1 MIVPTTLLVR
11 QHMETFAE
19 RFAGFPVHLR
29 ALSRF
34 QTDKESKETIAGLA
48 DGTVDVVIGTHR
60 LLSQGIAFKDLGL
73 VIIDE
78 EQRFGVE
85 HKDALKKLKTN
96 VDILAMNEEEAE
108 ALTGEANPILASAR
122 ALDFADL
129 ILCTA
134 GATGLYL
141 AGFTDDAVK
150 RETRY
155 PLLPGAIPEFNRY
168 EFSRPMRRKRC
179 ETPIKVFAHI
189 APYHGGPERI
199 TSTNGAGDAALSALL
214 ALRAAHEAGVQVILL
229 DRPNPIGGADTQIE
243 GRTQSPG
250 FLSFVGLEPVPIRHG
265 LTVGEVLAHFA
276 VREGLPLGRDG
287 ALTRV
292 NLLARRIE
300 QRVMQAGNSIGGAV
314 SQDGTLVAA
323 QNYQPGGIKVFD
335 AKTLALVADIPALYD
350 KPGAPGQRSRVVGL
364 ADLPGRRFV
373 FSLFDADQIWIA
385 DLTDTAKPKLTKFEN
400 VGRQPYDALVTP
412 DGRHYVVNGEK
423 KWITGGLWADY
434 FTVAVRTGEAGHGG
448 LSLLVID
455 GGYGFGNNRI
465 IPAGPLREPV
475 RSAALR
481 AQAAVLI
488 GEDERPDST
497 PVRPRS
503 EGGYGL
509 TAKWADE
516 LHHAVHAHLTGDRH
530 AYYEPYGD
538 PELIGKELASGAPW
552 KVVSLQN
559 HDQVGNRPF
568 ADRLHQTTSIE
579 TVLTVLPLFL
589 LGPSV
594 PMLFQGEEW
603 AASTPFPYFADHHGE
618 LAGAIR
624 EGRAREF
631 AWVAAEDGPPSFPNG
646 LPDATAEST
655 YRSALLRWGEI
666 AAPEHAAVLD
676 RYRELIALRRSLP
689 HVFGADAPCVID
701 QEGAVITM
709 RRGGSA
715 GDRGEGPGVATV
727 VCDLDAPRVTITG
740 V

>member
-1 MIVPTTLLVR
+1 MI
-11 QHMETFAE
+11 
-19 RFAGFPVHLR
+19 
-29 ALSRF
+29 
-34 QTDKESKETIAGLA
+34 
-48 DGTVDVVIGTHR
+48 VDVVYNH
-60 LLSQGIAFKDLGL
+60 LGP
-73 VIIDE
+73 V
-78 EQRFGVE
+78 
-85 HKDALKKLKTN
+85 
-96 VDILAMNEEEAE
+96 
-108 ALTGEANPILASAR
+108 
-122 ALDFADL
+122 
-129 ILCTA
+129 
-134 GATGLYL
+134 
-141 AGFTDDAVK
+141 
-150 RETRY
+150 
-155 PLLPGAIPEFNRY
+155 
-168 EFSRPMRRKRC
+168 
-179 ETPIKVFAHI
+179 
-189 APYHGGPERI
+189 
-199 TSTNGAGDAALSALL
+199 
-214 ALRAAHEAGVQVILL
+214 
-229 DRPNPIGGADTQIE
+229 GADD
-243 GRTQSPG
+243 PG
-250 FLSFVGLEPVPIRHG
+250 FEPF
-265 LTVGEVLAHFA
+265 LTDAHHTPWGKA
-276 VREGLPLGRDG
+276 INLDG
-287 ALTRV
+287 
-292 NLLARRIE
+292 
-300 QRVMQAGNSIGGAV
+300 
-314 SQDGTLVAA
+314 
-323 QNYQPGGIKVFD
+323 PG
-335 AKTLALVADIPALYD
+335 
-350 KPGAPGQRSRVVGL
+350 SRVVRDRIVDDATMWIVDYHADGL
-364 ADLPGRRFV
+364 RL
-373 FSLFDADQIWIA
+373 DAIH
-385 DLTDTAKPKLTKFEN
+385 
-400 VGRQPYDALVTP
+400 ALVDDSPEHLLAELSRT
-412 DGRHYVVNGEK
+412 VE
-423 KWITGGLWADY
+423 GL
-434 FTVAVRTGEAGHGG
+434 G
-448 LSLLVID
+448 LD
-455 GGYGFGNNRI
+455 
-465 IPAGPLREPV
+465 REV
-475 RSAALR
+475 
-481 AQAAVLI
+481 VLI

-497 PVRPRS
+497 PVRPRTD
-503 EGGYGL
+503 GGYGL

-516 LHHAVHAHLTGDRH
+516 LHHAVHAYLTGERH

-618 LAGAIR
+618 LADAIR

>member
-1 MIVPTTLLVR
+1 MPAPDVRWLPEGIGGPALEDNPAAFEWTDDGFRPEPWPHAVLYELHLGTFSPSGTAVAAIDHLDHLVELGVTHVEVMPLGTYGGR
-11 QHMETFAE
+11 WGWGYDGVYWSAPQHTY
-19 RFAGFPVHLR
+19 GSPNDLR
-29 ALSRF
+29 AFVDACHAR
-34 QTDKESKETIAGLA
+34 GL
-48 DGTVDVVIGTHR
+48 GVIVDVVYNH
-60 LLSQGIAFKDLGL
+60 LGP
-73 VIIDE
+73 V
-78 EQRFGVE
+78 
-85 HKDALKKLKTN
+85 
-96 VDILAMNEEEAE
+96 
-108 ALTGEANPILASAR
+108 
-122 ALDFADL
+122 
-129 ILCTA
+129 
-134 GATGLYL
+134 
-141 AGFTDDAVK
+141 
-150 RETRY
+150 
-155 PLLPGAIPEFNRY
+155 
-168 EFSRPMRRKRC
+168 
-179 ETPIKVFAHI
+179 
-189 APYHGGPERI
+189 
-199 TSTNGAGDAALSALL
+199 
-214 ALRAAHEAGVQVILL
+214 
-229 DRPNPIGGADTQIE
+229 GADD
-243 GRTQSPG
+243 PG
-250 FLSFVGLEPVPIRHG
+250 FEPF
-265 LTVGEVLAHFA
+265 LTDAHHTPWGKA
-276 VREGLPLGRDG
+276 INLDG
-287 ALTRV
+287 
-292 NLLARRIE
+292 
-300 QRVMQAGNSIGGAV
+300 
-314 SQDGTLVAA
+314 
-323 QNYQPGGIKVFD
+323 PG
-335 AKTLALVADIPALYD
+335 
-350 KPGAPGQRSRVVGL
+350 SRVVRDRIVDDATMWIVDYHADGL
-364 ADLPGRRFV
+364 RLDAIHAFV
-373 FSLFDADQIWIA
+373 DDSPEHLLAE
-385 DLTDTAKPKLTKFEN
+385 LSRTVE
-400 VGRQPYDALVTP
+400 
-412 DGRHYVVNGEK
+412 
-423 KWITGGLWADY
+423 GL
-434 FTVAVRTGEAGHGG
+434 G
-448 LSLLVID
+448 LD
-455 GGYGFGNNRI
+455 
-465 IPAGPLREPV
+465 REV
-475 RSAALR
+475 
-481 AQAAVLI
+481 VLI
-488 GEDERPDST
+488 GEDERPDAL
-497 PVRPRS
+497 PARPRS
-503 EGGYGL
+503 DGGYGL

-516 LHHAVHAHLTGDRH
+516 LHHAVHAYLTGERH